1 MNLSTW
7 EFRHHM
13 ILKSFDSFPTIC
25 SHSSFS
31 NCTGTINLIGLHCSN
46 HDKARFDIIKLAFDS
61 IPQPIHQ
68 GSELPQYGV
77 QDLFC

>member
-1 MNLSTW
+1 MT
-7 EFRHHM
+7 
-13 ILKSFDSFPTIC
+13 LKSFDSFPNIC

-46 HDKARFDIIKLAFDS
+46 HDKVRFDRIKLAFDS

-77 QDLFC
+77 QDLSR